1 MNDAEYRDDLNTVG
15 WGLALLLGLVVLW
28 LVVLVEPAVAATPPP
43 PAWPVTAGVRAAE
56 PITATVTLTG
66 AVTLTTGYVTVTVPA
81 GAVQTTTTLTLTTGF
96 PAHGPTPPQTVW
108 GGVAFELTADTDPTL
123 TFGQPVTATVHLLD
137 TGYAW
142 MLRRWDGAAWLD
154 AACAPR
160 GESPEDYLVV
170 PVCAGGEFV
179 VAAAPARR
187 WLPLV
192 LRGAGAR

>member
-28 LVVLVEPAVAATPPP
+28 LVVLVEPARAATPPP
-43 PAWPVTAGVRAAE
+43 PAWPATAGARAAS

-66 AVTLTTGYVTVTVPA
+66 EVTLTTGYVTVTVPS
-81 GAVQTTTTLTLTTGF
+81 GAVLQTTTLTLTTGF
-96 PAHGPTPPQTVW
+96 PAHGPTPPYTVW
-108 GGVAFELTADTDPTL
+108 GGVAFTLASAESPAPT
-123 TFGQPVTATVHLLD
+123 FEWPVTATVRPLD
-137 TGYAW
+137 SSGYAW
-142 MLRRWDGAAWLD
+142 TLRRWDGAAWVD

-179 VAAAPARR
+179 VAAAPARL

-192 LRGAGAR
+192 RRAL